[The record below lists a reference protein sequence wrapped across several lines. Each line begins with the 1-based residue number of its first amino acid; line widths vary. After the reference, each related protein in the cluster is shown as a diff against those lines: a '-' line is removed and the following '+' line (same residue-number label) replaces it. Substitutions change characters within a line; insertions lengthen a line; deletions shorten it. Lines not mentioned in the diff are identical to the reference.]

1 MKFYF
6 LFIAI
11 SLNICISGIAQQSR
25 TDYQANKAK
34 RLVEKSPFEKIIDRE
49 QYANI
54 VYENKYVIVFTPIV
68 NQAPIHYLIVPK
80 KRIATMNDVKDEDE
94 EMLGHLFIAASTV
107 AKKYGIAEN
116 GYRLIVNT
124 NQDAGQSVFHLHMH
138 LIGGSDLGRA
148 INAGFEFK
156 KDTVSLNPSD
166 LNKFAGDYQLPG
178 AKSSSDSRAFVVHIT
193 KKDNNLFLQI
203 GSLPKMELFA
213 IAPNRFYAKIVDR
226 VVTFEK
232 EEGERFNELIL
243 LEGGEKKTAQ
253 RIQ

>member
-1 MKFYF
+1 MKFYV

-11 SLNICISGIAQQSR
+11 SLNICIGGIAQQSR

-34 RLVEKSPFEKIIDRE
+34 RLGEKSPFEKIIDRE

-80 KRIATMNDVKDEDE
+80 KRIATVNEAKE
-94 EMLGHLFIAASTV
+94 EYAIMLGHLFIAANTV
-107 AKKYGIAEN
+107 AKKYGITEN

-138 LIGGSDLGRA
+138 LVGGTDLGRA

-156 KDTVSLNPSD
+156 KDTASLNSSD
-166 LNKFAGDYQLPG
+166 LERFVGDYQLPG
-178 AKSSSDSRAFVVHIT
+178 AKSSLYSKAFVVHIT
-193 KKDNNLFLQI
+193 KKDSNLFLQI

-226 VVTFEK
+226 VITFEK
-232 EEGERFNELIL
+232 EEGERFNELVLI
-243 LEGGEKKTAQ
+243 EGGEKKTAQ
-253 RIQ
+253 RIK

>member
-1 MKFYF
+1 MKIYF

-80 KRIATMNDVKDEDE
+80 KRIATMNDVKDEDA

-107 AKKYGIAEN
+107 AKKYG
-116 GYRLIVNT
+116 
-124 NQDAGQSVFHLHMH
+124 VFH
-138 LIGGSDLGRA
+138 
-148 INAGFEFK
+148 
-156 KDTVSLNPSD
+156 
-166 LNKFAGDYQLPG
+166 
-178 AKSSSDSRAFVVHIT
+178 
-193 KKDNNLFLQI
+193 DN
-203 GSLPKMELFA
+203 
-213 IAPNRFYAKIVDR
+213 R
-226 VVTFEK
+226 V
-232 EEGERFNELIL
+232 
-243 LEGGEKKTAQ
+243 
-253 RIQ
+253 